1 MKHTITLSFSAWH
14 KLQERIIVDYGRAT
28 LMISWR
34 LRDTLGFTIR
44 EHRDYSQDEWEKTH
58 TIRLDFYDEQ
68 LQTLFLIKYG
78 DLLEDR
84 EPA

>member
-14 KLQERIIVDYGRAT
+14 KLQERIIEDYGRST
-28 LMISWR
+28 LLISWR
-34 LRDTLGFTIR
+34 LKSTLGFTVR
-44 EHRDYSQDEWEKTH
+44 EHRDYTQDEWDLAH

-68 LQTLFLIKYG
+68 LQTLFLIRYG

>member
-14 KLQERIIVDYGRAT
+14 KLQERIIADYGRST
-28 LMISWR
+28 LLISWR
-34 LRDTLGFTIR
+34 LKSTLGFTVR
-44 EHRDYSQDEWEKTH
+44 EHRDYTQDEWEKTH

-68 LQTLFLIKYG
+68 LQTLFLIRYG

-84 EPA
+84 ETA